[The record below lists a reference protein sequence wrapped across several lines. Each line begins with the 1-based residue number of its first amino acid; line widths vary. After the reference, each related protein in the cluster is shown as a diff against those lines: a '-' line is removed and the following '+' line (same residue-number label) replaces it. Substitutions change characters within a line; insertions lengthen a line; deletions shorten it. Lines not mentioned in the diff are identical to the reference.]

1 MRDFK
6 RNVWYKY
13 NDSMVTEDVRDSQA
27 VLDELNDSGDPYYV
41 AYVRDEMKNDLVEV
55 PQRRKPDNN
64 AVVSDDVEMQTID
77 GIDPR
82 TKLDDDNNNNN
93 NSSGNKAAEAVM
105 AGDDDT
111 RPYEIL

>member
-6 RNVWYKY
+6 KNVWYKY

-41 AYVRDEMKNDLVEV
+41 AYVRDEMKHDLVEV
-55 PQRRKPDNN
+55 PQRRKPDTN

-77 GIDPR
+77 GIEPG
-82 TKLDDDNNNNN
+82 TKLGAPE
-93 NSSGNKAAEAVM
+93 SSSNGSKAAEATS
-105 AGDDDT
+105 DEP